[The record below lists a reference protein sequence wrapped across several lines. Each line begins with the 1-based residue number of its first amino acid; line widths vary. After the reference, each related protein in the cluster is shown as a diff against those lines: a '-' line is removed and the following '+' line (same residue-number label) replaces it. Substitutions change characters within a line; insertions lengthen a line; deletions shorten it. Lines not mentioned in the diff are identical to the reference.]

1 MEGGWLE
8 KLAAPCHTGPYGTR
22 LPQKSVGAPI
32 LRLSPRCS
40 YEHVPNRDSRF
51 LNEHQT
57 PALFWPTTRRGRGA
71 RGVRLSHMDLNESQ
85 RTAVEHG
92 IQADRL
98 SGPLLIIAGAGTG
111 KTNTLAHRVAH
122 LVLNGTDPSRILLLT
137 FTRRAAAEMT
147 RRASRILG
155 EMRRAPKK
163 AGVLVAPQ
171 DITWSGTFHGIANR
185 LLRFHAHAIGLDP
198 SFTVLDRS
206 DAADL
211 MNLLRNDMGLART
224 ATRFP
229 KKDTCLAIYSHTVNA
244 CSELQDTLAAAFP
257 WCTDW
262 ADELKGL
269 FRGYVLA
276 KQQNNVLDYD
286 DLLLYWRHA
295 MEEPAV
301 VAEVGARF
309 DHILV
314 DEYQDTN
321 ALQATILLR
330 MKPDGCGV
338 TVVGDD
344 AQSIYSFRAAT
355 VRNILDFPKQFS
367 PAATV
372 VTLTENFRSTQPI
385 LDASNAVLA
394 LASEGYLKRLFSTKL
409 SGEKPRFI
417 QAADESAQVLYIVE
431 HLLEHREAGIE
442 LKRQAV
448 LFRAAHHSA
457 ALEVEL
463 VRRNI
468 PFVKYGGLK
477 FLEAAHVK
485 DVLCVLRWAE
495 NPRDAVAG
503 FRVLQ
508 LLPGVGPKVARTVLG
523 QLSDGLFQFDALKN
537 ANVPAATAPHW
548 GSFCST
554 MIRLRDMAVPWVGQ
568 VRLLREWY
576 QPHLERIYDQT
587 TARGGDLEKLEDIS
601 AGYATRERFLTEL
614 TLDPPEATGAEAG
627 APLLDED
634 YLILSTIHSAKGQ
647 EWDVVFILNVADGCI
662 PSDMATGS
670 RQQIDEERRVL
681 VVAMTRA
688 KLHLHLIQPLR
699 FFRSQ
704 QHRYGDVYMF
714 SPRSRFIPDSI
725 LDVFEQRAW
734 PTEIAVGTNLSTLGF
749 QTDIAARMR
758 EMWK

>member
-1 MEGGWLE
+1 M
-8 KLAAPCHTGPYGTR
+8 
-22 LPQKSVGAPI
+22 
-32 LRLSPRCS
+32 
-40 YEHVPNRDSRF
+40 N
-51 LNEHQT
+51 LNEC
-57 PALFWPTTRRGRGA
+57 
-71 RGVRLSHMDLNESQ
+71 Q

-92 IQADRL
+92 IQAGRH

-122 LVLNGTDPSRILLLT
+122 LVQNGADPGRILLLT

-147 RRASRILG
+147 RRASRILS
-155 EMRRAPKK
+155 EARRAPQK

-171 DITWSGTFHGIANR
+171 DIAWSGTFHGIANR
-185 LLRFHAHAIGLDP
+185 LLRFHARSIGLDP

-211 MNLLRNDMGLART
+211 MNLIRNDNGLAKKE
-224 ATRFP
+224 TRFP
-229 KKDTCLAIYSHTVNA
+229 KKDTCLAIYSQTVNA
-244 CSELQDTLAAAFP
+244 CTELRGTLAAAFP

-269 FRGYVLA
+269 FCGYVLA

-295 MEEPAV
+295 MDEPAV
-301 VAEVGARF
+301 AAEVAARF

-330 MKPDGCGV
+330 MKPDGRGV

-372 VTLTENFRSTQPI
+372 VTLTQNYRSTQPI

-394 LASEGYLKRLFSTKL
+394 LASESYLKRLYSTKL
-409 SGEKPRFI
+409 SGEKPHFI
-417 QAADESAQVLYIVE
+417 QAADESAQVLYVVK
-431 HLLEHREAGIE
+431 HLLEHREAGID

-448 LFRAAHHSA
+448 LFRAAHHSS

-485 DVLCVLRWAE
+485 DVLCILRWAE
-495 NPRDAVAG
+495 NPRDTVAG

-508 LLPGVGPKVARTVLG
+508 LLPGIGPKAARTVLG
-523 QLSDGLFQFDALKN
+523 QLTDGHFRFDALKKV
-537 ANVPAATAPHW
+537 NVPAAAAPDW
-548 GSFCST
+548 SGFCGT
-554 MIRLRDMAVPWVGQ
+554 MIQLREGAVPWIGQ
-568 VRLLREWY
+568 IGLLRKWY
-576 QPHLERIYDQT
+576 HPHLERIYDQT
-587 TARGGDLEKLEDIS
+587 TARSGDLEKLEHIS

-670 RQQIDEERRVL
+670 PQQVDEERRVL
-681 VVAMTRA
+681 AVAMTRA
-688 KLHLHLIQPLR
+688 KSHLHLIQPLR

-704 QHRYGDVYMF
+704 QHRYGDAYMF
-714 SPRSRFIPDSI
+714 SPRSRFIPEAI
-725 LDVFEQRAW
+725 LDHFEQRAW
-734 PTEIAVGTNLSTLGF
+734 PPEIAGDTNHLPKSERR
-749 QTDIAARMR
+749 TDIGARLR

>member
-1 MEGGWLE
+1 MG
-8 KLAAPCHTGPYGTR
+8 
-22 LPQKSVGAPI
+22 
-32 LRLSPRCS
+32 LS
-40 YEHVPNRDSRF
+40 
-51 LNEHQT
+51 
-57 PALFWPTTRRGRGA
+57 
-71 RGVRLSHMDLNESQ
+71 SQ
-85 RTAVEHG
+85 RAAVEHG
-92 IQADRL
+92 IRHGR
-98 SGPLLIIAGAGTG
+98 SCSPLLIIAGAGTG

-122 LVLNGTDPSRILLLT
+122 LVLHGTDPRRILLLT

-147 RRASRILG
+147 RRAVGLLAEARQVRQNRGTSASTNEIN
-155 EMRRAPKK
+155 
-163 AGVLVAPQ
+163 
-171 DITWSGTFHGIANR
+171 WSGTFHGIANR
-185 LLRFHAHAIGLDP
+185 LLRFHAQAIGLDP

-206 DAADL
+206 DSADL
-211 MNLLRNDMGLART
+211 INLLRNDLGQPGSDSV
-224 ATRFP
+224 P
-229 KKDTCLAIYSHTVNA
+229 KNLLAIYSHTVNA
-244 CSELQDTLAAAFP
+244 CCDLAATLGAAFP
-257 WCTDW
+257 WCADW
-262 ADELKGL
+262 TNELNEL

-276 KQQNNVLDYD
+276 KQRNNVLDYD
-286 DLLLYWRHA
+286 DLLLYWSHA
-295 MEEPAV
+295 MEEPAF
-301 VAEVGARF
+301 ASEVGARF

-330 MKPDGCGV
+330 MKPDGCGL

-355 VRNILDFPKQFS
+355 VRNILNFPGQFS

-372 VTLTENFRSTQPI
+372 VTLEQNYRSTQSI

-394 LASEGYLKRLFSTKL
+394 LASEGYSKRLFSTKL
-409 SGEKPRFI
+409 LGEKPQFI
-417 QAADESAQVLYIVE
+417 QAADETAQVLYTVE
-431 HLLEHREAGIE
+431 RILEHRETGID

-485 DVLCVLRWAE
+485 DMLCALRWAE

-508 LLPGVGPKVARTVLG
+508 LLPGVGPKVARSALT
-523 QLSDGLFQFDALKN
+523 QLAECHFQFKTLIGVS
-537 ANVPAATAPHW
+537 VPSAATQHW
-548 GSFCST
+548 SKFCSV
-554 MIRLRDMAVPWVGQ
+554 MARLRDSSTPWVGQ
-568 VRLLREWY
+568 VGLLREWY
-576 QPHLERIYDQT
+576 QPHLERIYENT
-587 TARGGDLEKLEDIS
+587 TARVGDLETLEQIS

-614 TLDPPEATGAEAG
+614 TLDPPEASGAEAG

-670 RQQIDEERRVL
+670 PQQIEEERRVL
-681 VVAMTRA
+681 GVAMTRA

-704 QHRYGDVYMF
+704 QPRYGDGYMF
-714 SPRSRFIPDSI
+714 APRSRFIPDAL
-725 LDVFEQRAW
+725 LDLFERRAL
-734 PTEIAVGTNLSTLGF
+734 PTELRESTKGPEGYPR
-749 QTDIAARMR
+749 TDIAARLR
-758 EMWK
+758 ERWG

>member
-1 MEGGWLE
+1 MNG
-8 KLAAPCHTGPYGTR
+8 ADPC
-22 LPQKSVGAPI
+22 
-32 LRLSPRCS
+32 
-40 YEHVPNRDSRF
+40 
-51 LNEHQT
+51 
-57 PALFWPTTRRGRGA
+57 
-71 RGVRLSHMDLNESQ
+71 
-85 RTAVEHG
+85 
-92 IQADRL
+92 
-98 SGPLLIIAGAGTG
+98 
-111 KTNTLAHRVAH
+111 
-122 LVLNGTDPSRILLLT
+122 RILLLT

-147 RRASRILG
+147 RRASRILS
-155 EMRRAPKK
+155 EARRTSQK
-163 AGVLVAPQ
+163 AGVLIAPR
-171 DITWSGTFHGIANR
+171 DTTWSGTFHGIANR
-185 LLRFHAHAIGLDP
+185 LLRFHARAIGLDS

-211 MNLLRNDMGLART
+211 MNLVRNDMGLARK

-244 CSELQDTLAAAFP
+244 CSDLKDTLADAFP
-257 WCTDW
+257 WCADW
-262 ADELKGL
+262 ADELKRL
-269 FRGYVLA
+269 FRGYVIA

-295 MEEPAV
+295 MEDPAV
-301 VAEVGARF
+301 AAAVAAQF
-309 DHILV
+309 DHVLV

-344 AQSIYSFRAAT
+344 AQAIYSFRAAT

-372 VTLTENFRSTQPI
+372 VTLTQNYRSTQPI

-409 SGEKPRFI
+409 SGEKPQFI

-485 DVLCVLRWAE
+485 DVLCILRWAE
-495 NPRDAVAG
+495 NPKDTVAG

-508 LLPGVGPKVARTVLG
+508 LLPGVGPITARTVLG
-523 QLSDGLFQFDALKN
+523 QLSDAHFRFDALKN
-537 ANVPAATAPHW
+537 ANVPAAAAPHW
-548 GSFCST
+548 SSFCGT
-554 MIRLRDMAVPWVGQ
+554 MIRLRDMAVPWIGQ
-568 VRLLREWY
+568 VGFLREWY

-587 TARGGDLEKLEDIS
+587 TARGGDLEKLEHIS

-670 RQQIDEERRVL
+670 PQQIEEERRLL

-704 QHRYGDVYMF
+704 QHRYGDAHMF
-714 SPRSRFIPDSI
+714 APRSRFLPDAV
-725 LDVFEQRAW
+725 LGLFERRDW
-734 PTEIAVGTNLSTLGF
+734 PAKIAVSTNLPSSDFRTDLG
-749 QTDIAARMR
+749 ARMR
-758 EMWK
+758 EMWS

>member
-1 MEGGWLE
+1 
-8 KLAAPCHTGPYGTR
+8 
-22 LPQKSVGAPI
+22 
-32 LRLSPRCS
+32 
-40 YEHVPNRDSRF
+40 
-51 LNEHQT
+51 
-57 PALFWPTTRRGRGA
+57 
-71 RGVRLSHMDLNESQ
+71 
-85 RTAVEHG
+85 
-92 IQADRL
+92 
-98 SGPLLIIAGAGTG
+98 
-111 KTNTLAHRVAH
+111 
-122 LVLNGTDPSRILLLT
+122 LLT

-147 RRASRILG
+147 RRASRILS
-155 EMRRAPKK
+155 EARRTSQK
-163 AGVLVAPQ
+163 AGVLIAPQ

-185 LLRFHAHAIGLDP
+185 LLRFHARAIGLDP

-211 MNLLRNDMGLART
+211 MNLVRNDLGLARK

-244 CSELQDTLAAAFP
+244 CSALKDTLADAFP
-257 WCTDW
+257 WCAEW
-262 ADELKGL
+262 ADELKSL
-269 FRGYVLA
+269 FRGYVIA

-286 DLLLYWRHA
+286 DLLLYWHHA
-295 MEEPAV
+295 MEEPTVAAAV
-301 VAEVGARF
+301 AARF
-309 DHILV
+309 DHVLV

-321 ALQATILLR
+321 ALQGTILLR

-344 AQSIYSFRAAT
+344 AQAIYSFRAAT

-367 PAATV
+367 PEATV
-372 VTLTENFRSTQPI
+372 VTLTQNYRSTQPI

-409 SGEKPRFI
+409 SGEKPQFI

-485 DVLCVLRWAE
+485 DVLCILRWAE
-495 NPRDAVAG
+495 NPKDTVAG
-503 FRVLQ
+503 FRVMQ
-508 LLPGVGPKVARTVLG
+508 LLPGVGPQTARIVLG
-523 QLSDGLFQFDALKN
+523 QLSDAHFRFDALKN

-548 GSFCST
+548 SSFCGT
-554 MIRLRDMAVPWVGQ
+554 MIRLRDMAVPWIGQ
-568 VRLLREWY
+568 VGLLREWY

-587 TARGGDLEKLEDIS
+587 TARGGDLEKLEHIS

-670 RQQIDEERRVL
+670 PQQIEEERRVL

-704 QHRYGDVYMF
+704 QHRYGDAHMF
-714 SPRSRFIPDSI
+714 SPRSRFLPDAI
-725 LDVFEQRAW
+725 LGLFELRTW
-734 PTEIAVGTNLSTLGF
+734 PAKIAVSTNLPSSEFRTDLG
-749 QTDIAARMR
+749 ARMR
-758 EMWK
+758 EMWR